1 MTQYSSVNWIWLG
14 GRYDINS
21 LKTCDESYRILTAN
35 SELNNQIRDLKDTNR
50 NLLQRIEALEN
61 KTGEWTPQTHTHTAS
76 VSDIT
81 ALANTVAE
89 EMQARKDKE
98 LNLVIYGIQ
107 ESAAT
112 TDEEME
118 TDDKNSVCDVLN
130 SLQVPTMNVTNV
142 FRMGRKLSSHG
153 HVHWKSSVMA
163 QRPVH
168 QHWKMVKN

>member
-1 MTQYSSVNWIWLG
+1 MTKQKVKAN
-14 GRYDINS
+14 NS
-21 LKTCDESYRILTAN
+21 KNNKSAQADREDDYESDLEGDMTSTLLKLVMKFTEVLTAN
-35 SELNNQIRDLKDTNR
+35 SELNNQIKDLKDKNR

-153 HVHWKSSVMA
+153 HVH
-163 QRPVH
+163 
-168 QHWKMVKN
+168 